1 MSFGNELRAFAEK
14 TGGKLEDVAR
24 EVVLNVGRSVVEMSP
39 VGDPK
44 NWDKKF
50 HAVMLELG
58 WTHEGYVG
66 GRFRANWQ
74 HGFGSPASGELDET
88 DKTGGA
94 TIARIQSGVGGHP
107 AAGLHFISNNL
118 PYAQKLEN
126 GYSDQAPQG
135 MVGLTAIQF
144 QDIVN
149 ISVLK
154 AKQ

>member
-1 MSFGNELRAFAEK
+1 MSFGNELKAFAKK

-24 EVVLNVGRSVVEMSP
+24 DVVFNVGRNVVEMSP

-44 NWDKKF
+44 NWDQKF
-50 HAVMLELG
+50 RAVMMELG
-58 WTHEGYVG
+58 WTQEGYVG

-74 HGFGSPASGELDET
+74 HGFGSPASGELERT
-88 DKTGGA
+88 DKDGGPTKA
-94 TIARIQSGVGGHP
+94 TIRAGIDGSP
-107 AAGLHFISNNL
+107 AAGVHFISNNL

-126 GYSDQAPQG
+126 GYSDQAPKG
-135 MVGLTAIQF
+135 MVGITAILF

-149 ISVLK
+149 ISVQK